1 MSLRNVRFPN
11 VKLKFIFVA
20 LYGCIFSDTTE
31 AAFANYRLWESAGF
45 IIAFGYS
52 NYLCVYNKLFIL
64 LGSLI
69 VAVIG
74 YFIVEGLEGRKT
86 GEVMHDGYGN

>member
-1 MSLRNVRFPN
+1 MAVVLPTVLNDISFFL
-11 VKLKFIFVA
+11 A
-20 LYGCIFSDTTE
+20 LYGCIFSNTTE

-45 IIAFGYS
+45 ITAFGYS

-69 VAVIG
+69 VGMIG
-74 YFIVEGLEGRKT
+74 YFYAEALEGKKT
-86 GEVMHDGYGN
+86 DKVTDDD